1 MNQDPPQTPPHA
13 LPGAFPEYEAPDTG
27 RPASA
32 APTEGQLET
41 ESPAGVNARDGG
53 HDPYAA
59 LRNRDY
65 RTYCVGWVTS
75 VLGRQI
81 QEVAIGYEIYE
92 RTNSKLAL
100 AWIGLAQAVPMLA
113 CMIPAGHLADR
124 FDRRRIIMG
133 TQFAW
138 VVAALG
144 LAALSHS
151 RGSIPAMYVLLGV
164 SAAAHAIGWPAR
176 SSLLP
181 QIVPPHVFNNAV
193 TWNSSF
199 FQIASMLGPA
209 IGGLILLKGAA
220 PAYLID
226 AGCAAVFM
234 GAIGFVR
241 VRATER
247 SREPASLQSLAAGIR
262 FVWRTKI
269 VLAAMTLDL
278 FAVFFGGS
286 VALLPVFRK
295 DVLHVGEVEF
305 GWLKAAPAVGAF
317 AAALLIAH
325 LPPMTRAGRSMLW
338 AVAGFGAATVVF
350 GLSRSY
356 WLSFAMLAVTGA
368 LDNIS
373 VVVRHTLVQALPPDS
388 MRGRVAAVNGVFI
401 GASNEL
407 GGLESGLTAA
417 WFGPVAAVVF
427 GGVMTMVVVAAV
439 AWIWPQV
446 LQFGSLKDAR
456 PIDEE
461 ESAGTKVLQA
471 SLLAAMPVRPPSP
484 ED

>member
-1 MNQDPPQTPPHA
+1 MDQPQPHR
-13 LPGAFPEYEAPDTG
+13 LPQNSQTDYEPPDTE

-32 APTEGQLET
+32 APTEGQLEG
-41 ESPAGVNARDGG
+41 ESPAGISARGEG

-65 RTYCVGWVTS
+65 RMYCFGWVTS

-81 QEVAIGYEIYE
+81 QEVAVGYEIYE

-100 AWIGLAQAVPMLA
+100 AWIGLAQALPLLA

-124 FDRRRIIMG
+124 FDRRRIIML
-133 TQFAW
+133 TQAVW
-138 VVAALG
+138 VASAIG
-144 LAALSHS
+144 LAALSHA
-151 RGSIPAMYVLLGV
+151 RGPIPLMYFMLSLG
-164 SAAAHAIGWPAR
+164 AAAHTVGWPAR

-181 QIVPPHVFNNAV
+181 QIVPPQVFNNAV

-199 FQIASMLGPA
+199 FQVASMAGPA

-220 PAYLID
+220 PAYLVD
-226 AGCAAVFM
+226 AGCAAVFL
-234 GAIGFVR
+234 GAIGAVR
-241 VRATER
+241 VRPMER

-286 VALLPVFRK
+286 IALLPVFRK
-295 DVLHVGEVEF
+295 DILHVGELEF

-317 AAALLIAH
+317 AAAILIAH
-325 LPPMTRAGRSMLW
+325 MPPMKRAGRSMLW
-338 AVAGFGAATVVF
+338 AVAGFGVATVVF
-350 GLSRSY
+350 GFSRSY

-368 LDNIS
+368 LDNVS

-417 WFGPVAAVVF
+417 WWGPVASGVV
-427 GGVMTMVVVAAV
+427 GGVMTVVVVAAV
-439 AWIWPQV
+439 AWLWRGV
-446 LQFGSLKDAR
+446 GRFGWLKDER
-456 PIDEE
+456 PLEE
-461 ESAGTKVLQA
+461 EEEGERKSDV
-471 SLLAAMPVRPPSP
+471 
-484 ED
+484 